1 MAAAADRTD
10 ADAVVIGAG
19 VIGAAVALELARGGR
34 RVVCVDKGPAPG
46 AGSTSASSSI
56 IRFSY
61 STIDAVLTAWESA
74 SCWRD
79 WAGHLGVEDPDGM
92 ARFVPSGNLVY
103 RTPDY
108 DGAAVLAAWDD
119 AGIPYELLDPA
130 ALRRRFPALDHGSYF
145 PPKAIDDPAFADDAV
160 GELHAFYNGDS
171 GYIDD
176 PMLAAHN
183 LAHAARHHGATFRFR
198 RAVRAIPRAGGRVTG
213 VELDGGEGVTAPV
226 VVNVGGPH
234 SAHLNELAGVT
245 ADMRITSRALRQEV
259 FAVPA
264 PPGMLLADGAPF
276 VADLDL
282 GQYFRPQAGGT
293 LLVGGTEAACDEL
306 EWIADADVF
315 DEIASVEG
323 WERTTLRLARRVPG
337 LGVPPRP
344 VGLAALYDV
353 SDDWVPIYDRSS
365 LDGWFMA
372 CGTSGNQFKNA
383 PLAGQ
388 FIRALVDATDA
399 GVDHDIDPVRFI
411 GPVTGRAIDLGAFS
425 RRRRPAATSG
435 TVMG

>member
-1 MAAAADRTD
+1 MRDS

-19 VIGAAVALELARGGR
+19 VIGAAVALELARSGR
-34 RVVCVDKGPAPG
+34 DVVCVDKGAAPG

-74 SCWRD
+74 ACWRD
-79 WAGHLGVEDPDGM
+79 WAGHLGVDDPAGL
-92 ARFVPSGNLVY
+92 ARFVPAGNLVY

-119 AGIPYELLDPA
+119 VGIPYELLDPA
-130 ALRRRFPALDHGSYF
+130 ALRDRFPALDAGRYY
-145 PPKAIDDPAFADDAV
+145 PPKPIDDPAFAADAD
-160 GELHAFYNGDS
+160 GELHAFYNDDS

-183 LAHAARHHGATFRFR
+183 LAHAARHHGAELRM
-198 RAVRAIPRAGGRVTG
+198 RAAVTAITQAGGRVTG
-213 VELDGGEGVTAPV
+213 VELDGGERITAPV

-234 SAHLNELAGVT
+234 SARLNELAGVT
-245 ADMRITSRALRQEV
+245 ADMRIGHRALRQEV

-264 PPGMLLADGAPF
+264 PAGLLLADGAPF

-306 EWIADADVF
+306 EWVDDPDAF
-315 DEIASVEG
+315 DELPSVEG
-323 WERTTLRLARRVPG
+323 WERSMLRLARRVPE
-337 LGVPPRP
+337 LGVPLRP

-365 LDGWFMA
+365 LDGFFMA

-388 FIRALVDATDA
+388 FVRALVDAADA
-399 GVDHDIDPVRFI
+399 GIDHDAEPVQFR
-411 GPVTGRAIDLGAFS
+411 GPVTGRTIDLAAFS
-425 RRRRPAATSG
+425 RRRDVTATSG

>member
-1 MAAAADRTD
+1 VPAGDAD

-19 VIGAAVALELARGGR
+19 IIGAAVALELARGGR

-61 STIDAVLTAWESA
+61 STIDAVLTAWEA
-74 SCWRD
+74 AACWRD
-79 WAGHLGVEDPDGM
+79 WAGYLGREDSDGM
-92 ARFVPSGNLVY
+92 ARFVPAGNLVY

-108 DGAAVLAAWDD
+108 DGTAVLAAWDD

-130 ALRRRFPALDHGSYF
+130 ALRARFPALDHGSYF
-145 PPKAIDDPAFADDAV
+145 PPKRIDDPAFADDAG

-183 LAHAARHHGATFRFR
+183 LAHAAAHHGATFRFR
-198 RAVRAIPRAGGRVTG
+198 VAVQAIGRRDGHVTG
-213 VELDGGEGVTAPV
+213 VELDAGSAITAPV

-234 SAHLNELAGVT
+234 SSHLNALAGVLD
-245 ADMRITSRALRQEV
+245 DMRITNRPLRQEV

-264 PPGMLLADGAPF
+264 PPGLLLSDGAPF

-306 EWIADADVF
+306 EWIADADDF
-315 DEIASVEG
+315 DEVASVEG
-323 WERTTLRLARRVPG
+323 WERATLRLARRVPA
-337 LGVPPRP
+337 LGIPHRP

-365 LDGWFMA
+365 LDGFFMA

-388 FIRALVDATDA
+388 FMRALVDAAAA
-399 GVDHDIDPVRFI
+399 GIDHDRDPVQFR
-411 GPVTGRAIDLGAFS
+411 GPVTGRTIDLGAFS
-425 RRRRPAATSG
+425 RLRAPTTTSG

>member
-1 MAAAADRTD
+1 MPRDDDR

-61 STIDAVLTAWESA
+61 STLDAVLTAWEA
-74 SCWRD
+74 AACWKD
-79 WAGHLGVEDPDGM
+79 WAAYLGAEDPAGM
-92 ARFVPSGNLVY
+92 ARFVPAGNLVY

-108 DGAAVLAAWDD
+108 DGRAVLAAWDD
-119 AGIPYELLDPA
+119 VGIPYELLDPA
-130 ALRRRFPALDHGSYF
+130 ALRARFPALDHGSYF
-145 PPKAIDDPAFADDAV
+145 PPKRVDDPAFGDVAG

-183 LAHAARHHGATFRFR
+183 LAHAAMQHGATFRFR
-198 RAVRAIPRAGGRVTG
+198 AAVRAIRQADGRVAG
-213 VELDGGEGVTAPV
+213 VELEGGDVVAAPV

-234 SAHLNELAGVT
+234 SSHLNELAGVT
-245 ADMRITSRALRQEV
+245 GDMRISNRPLRQEV
-259 FAVPA
+259 YALPA
-264 PPGMLLADGAPF
+264 PPGMLLTDGAPF

-293 LLVGGTEAACDEL
+293 LLAGGTEAACDDM

-315 DEIASVEG
+315 DDVASVEG
-323 WERTTLRLARRVPG
+323 WERTSLRLARRIPE
-337 LGVPPRP
+337 LGIPLRP

-365 LDGWFMA
+365 LGGWFMA

-388 FIRALVDATDA
+388 FMRALVDAADA
-399 GVDHDIDPVRFI
+399 GVDHDAEPVQFT
-411 GPVTGRAIDLGAFS
+411 GPLTGRTIDLGAFS
-425 RRRRPAATSG
+425 RRRDPTATSG